1 MRYFIIILLGFFI
14 FLPAVAKQIDLN
26 STDNSNNPQVTF
38 DRSSSELPPF
48 TLPEDCRNLSYVA
61 RQLAMISIEL
71 LPSSTDV
78 SNNNLTSYETDNINL
93 AQKLSRQS
101 ESLSKVHDSF
111 CRKGR

>member
-26 STDNSNNPQVTF
+26 STDNSNNPQA
-38 DRSSSELPPF
+38 ELPPF